1 MSGHSKWATTKH
13 KKAVVDARRGKLF
26 AKLIKNIE
34 VAARTGGGDPAG
46 NPTLYDAIQ
55 KAKKSSVPNENID
68 RAVKRGSG
76 LEAGGAAYETIMY
89 EGYGP
94 GGVAFL
100 VECLTDNRNRAASD
114 VRTAM
119 TRNGGSLA
127 DPGSVS
133 YLFSR
138 KGVVL
143 VPREQGAGA
152 LGEDDVLGA
161 VLEAGVEDVNDL
173 GDAFEVVTEPGDLVA
188 VRTALQAAGI
198 EYEAAEVSFVASV
211 TVDVDAEVASRVL
224 RLVDALEDCDDVQ
237 NVFTNFDADDEVLAS
252 LG

>member
-1 MSGHSKWATTKH
+1 
-13 KKAVVDARRGKLF
+13 
-26 AKLIKNIE
+26 
-34 VAARTGGGDPAG
+34 
-46 NPTLYDAIQ
+46 
-55 KAKKSSVPNENID
+55 
-68 RAVKRGSG
+68 
-76 LEAGGAAYETIMY
+76 MY

-100 VECLTDNRNRAASD
+100 VQCVTDNRNRAAGD

-138 KGVVL
+138 KGVIL
-143 VPREQGAGA
+143 VPREQGSGA
-152 LGEDDVLGA
+152 VTEDDVLGA

-173 GDAFEVVTEPGDLVA
+173 GDAFEVVTEPGDLVGA
-188 VRTALQAAGI
+188 RTALQAAGI
-198 EYEAAEVSFVASV
+198 EYESAEVSFVASV
-211 TVDVDAEVASRVL
+211 TVEVDAEVASRVL

-237 NVFTNFDADDEVLAS
+237 DVFTNVDADDEVLAS
-252 LG
+252 LRPDLT